1 MLNNS
6 EEEEVQKEEKHQ
18 AFECHGILL
27 IPCPSSEQ
35 YGDYQVSGS
44 CKKTV
49 MWLSYYST
57 RRVWT

>member
-1 MLNNS
+1 MMLNNS

-27 IPCPSSEQ
+27 IPCPSSGQ

-49 MWLSYYST
+49 M
-57 RRVWT
+57 